1 MSYTVISL
9 CGLKLHFPHFFR
21 FHFRQK
27 HMFKAESAFRYYRR
41 RSDTVSIIVY
51 MCIFASACYKVFLK
65 IHSTIFE
72 KQTEICCF
80 CSWIFLIESL
90 LYFIFLNSL
99 QSCVYTPGCSKQ
111 DKVIVSPPRPKFSF
125 LIMQHL
131 ICSKAVVSRPESLLK
146 YCYILWCP
154 G

>member
-90 LYFIFLNSL
+90 LYFMFLKFFTIMCIHAGLFKAGQSDCLPPPPQIFLFNYATFNL
-99 QSCVYTPGCSKQ
+99 FKSCGK
-111 DKVIVSPPRPKFSF
+111 PPRKPT
-125 LIMQHL
+125 
-131 ICSKAVVSRPESLLK
+131 
-146 YCYILWCP
+146 
-154 G
+154 